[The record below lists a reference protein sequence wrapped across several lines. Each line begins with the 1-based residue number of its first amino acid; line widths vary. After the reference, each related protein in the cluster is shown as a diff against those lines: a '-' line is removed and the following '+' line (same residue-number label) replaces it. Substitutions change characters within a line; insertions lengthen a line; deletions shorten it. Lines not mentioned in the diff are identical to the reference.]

1 MQQVQYHRPQSLAEA
16 VKMLSDAADGRYLS
30 GGQTLIP
37 TMKHRLA
44 TPSDLIDLSRLSELK
59 GISIGSGVL
68 TIGAATIH
76 AEVAASEEVRMAIPA
91 LSTLAGEIGDPA
103 VRHKGTIGGSLA
115 NNDPG
120 ADYPAGA
127 LGLAA
132 TIYTNKR
139 AIAADDYFK
148 GMFETAL
155 EEGEII
161 TKVAFPVPS
170 KAAYHKFHNAASRYA
185 LTGVFVAVLK
195 PGEVRVAVTGAGA
208 KGVFR
213 AKAIE
218 QALSAK
224 FAAEAIE
231 GIVVDPF
238 DLLSDMHGSA
248 AYRANLVKVMAER
261 AVASL
266 SA

>member
-1 MQQVQYHRPQSLAEA
+1 MQQTQYHRPTSLAEA

-44 TPSDLIDLSRLSELK
+44 TPSDLIDLSRLSELG

-68 TIGAATIH
+68 TIGAATTH
-76 AEVAASEEVRMAIPA
+76 AEVAASEEVRMALPA
-91 LSTLAGEIGDPA
+91 LSALAGDIGDPA

-120 ADYPAGA
+120 ADYPAGV

-132 TIYTNKR
+132 TIHTDR
-139 AIAADDYFK
+139 RTIAADDYFK

-155 EEGEII
+155 EEGEVI

-170 KAAYHKFHNAASRYA
+170 KAAYQKFHNAASRYA

-195 PGEVRVAVTGAGA
+195 PSEVRVAVTGAGA

-213 AKAIE
+213 AGEIE

-224 FAAEAIE
+224 FAPEAIE
-231 GIVVDPF
+231 GIVVDPSG
-238 DLLSDMHGSA
+238 LLSDMHGSA
-248 AYRANLVKVMAER
+248 GYRANLVKVMAER
-261 AVASL
+261 AIASI

>member
-1 MQQVQYHRPQSLAEA
+1 MQEVQYHRPSSLAEA

-68 TIGAATIH
+68 TIGGATTH

-91 LSTLAGEIGDPA
+91 LSALAGEIGDPA

-120 ADYPAGA
+120 ADYPAGV

-132 TIYTNKR
+132 TIHTDR
-139 AIAADDYFK
+139 RTIAADDYFK

-170 KAAYHKFHNAASRYA
+170 KAAYQKFHNPASRYA
-185 LTGVFVAVLK
+185 LAGVFVAVPK

-213 AKAIE
+213 AHDIE
-218 QALSAK
+218 QALLAK

-231 GIVVDPF
+231 GIVVDPSG
-238 DLLSDMHGSA
+238 LLSDMHGSA

-261 AVASL
+261 AVGSI